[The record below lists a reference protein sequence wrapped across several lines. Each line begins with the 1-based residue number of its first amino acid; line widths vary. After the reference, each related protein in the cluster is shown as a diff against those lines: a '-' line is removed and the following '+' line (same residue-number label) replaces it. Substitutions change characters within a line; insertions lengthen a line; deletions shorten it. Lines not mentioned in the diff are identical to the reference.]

1 MARAND
7 ASVLTGLD
15 LFLRLWERKAMNRA
29 TARQVLQIKF
39 SDEEEARIHELME
52 KNRGGKLTSDEE
64 RELDTYVQVW
74 AVLSTL
80 HSRAR
85 RLLKKRSRTGTRRG

>member
-1 MARAND
+1 MAKAND
-7 ASVLTGLD
+7 APTLTGLD
-15 LFLRLWERKAMNRA
+15 LFLRLWERKTMSRA

-39 SDEEEARIHELME
+39 SDEEEARIHGLME
-52 KNRGGKLTSDEE
+52 KNREGKLTPGEE
-64 RELDTYVQVW
+64 RELETYVQVW

-85 RLLKKRSRTGTRRG
+85 LLLKERPRAGAKRG